1 MPKVRDAIRMVER
14 DGWHHVTTRG
24 SYRRPLLTRGVV
36 ARKTLT
42 PTLSQREREKER
54 PRFWRRGVFCKGRHP
69 VKPGKVTIPGK
80 PGDDVG
86 PKLWASIMNQAGLA
100 RERR

>member
-1 MPKVRDAIRMVER
+1 MTLLHNPRM
-14 DGWHHVTTRG
+14 
-24 SYRRPLLTRGVV
+24 V

-54 PRFWRRGVFCKGRHP
+54 PLISRRETSCRGFTRGSHRQFRHP
-69 VKPGKVTIPGK
+69 LKPGKVTIPGK

-86 PKLWASIMNQAGLA
+86 PKLWASIMKQAGLA
-100 RERR
+100 RERG